1 MDSRRRWRGEEGRGE
16 EGERGRGGEGERWR
30 GGEGCSSGDS
40 EAH

>member
-1 MDSRRRWRGEEGRGE
+1 MDSRRRWRGEEGRG
-16 EGERGRGGEGERWR
+16 GGEEKGR